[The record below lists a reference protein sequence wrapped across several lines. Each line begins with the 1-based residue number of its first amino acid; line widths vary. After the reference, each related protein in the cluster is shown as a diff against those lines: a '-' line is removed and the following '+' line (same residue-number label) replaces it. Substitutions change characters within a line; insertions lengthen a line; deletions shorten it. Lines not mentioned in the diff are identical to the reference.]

1 MRAFLTLLLV
11 AVAYAE
17 LAPLV
22 ENVEPIPG
30 KYIIKLKV
38 DNPII
43 HCFLK
48 MPIFEAFMGFNVWKV
63 FFIKPSNYLCDIFL
77 CFPKC

>member
-1 MRAFLTLLLV
+1 MKIIYSYIFYFPYLFNSVNMRAFLTLLLV

-38 DNPII
+38 HNQII
-43 HCFLK
+43 
-48 MPIFEAFMGFNVWKV
+48 
-63 FFIKPSNYLCDIFL
+63 
-77 CFPKC
+77 